1 MDTCSSFAPS
11 PSSRAASIAGSLYC
25 SSARLSASR
34 CESMRRRCGICARCK
49 FPYDLL
55 IVPSPNSCGPIACF
69 PDFPMGLLFCV
80 SVFTLSNV
88 FRAAASRTN
97 HSPPHS
103 AQLRVP
109 SRLLAS
115 LKCRSPRPLSA
126 GLSRP
131 FCCGPEGADRCAS
144 RPLLPHVASC
154 SCPRASRLTRP
165 CLLAAKSFDHTESLK
180 LSSLRGHPAPGCS
193 TTVHRAPSRSTRTRA
208 FRHLHPGVRGA
219 ARAAASHQGSVGP
232 RGGAADTGFAGNVP
246 G

>member
-1 MDTCSSFAPS
+1 
-11 PSSRAASIAGSLYC
+11 
-25 SSARLSASR
+25 
-34 CESMRRRCGICARCK
+34 
-49 FPYDLL
+49 
-55 IVPSPNSCGPIACF
+55 
-69 PDFPMGLLFCV
+69 MGLLFCV
-80 SVFTLSNV
+80 SVFTLLDV
-88 FRAAASRTN
+88 FRAAACRTN

-208 FRHLHPGVRGA
+208 SCSTIATRDPRPPIDSPTAAATRPTAAALWRPAAAGRPRT
-219 ARAAASHQGSVGP
+219 ARATLHSVRTLVGRWRPAPPCRLVAACRRVP
-232 RGGAADTGFAGNVP
+232 RCRRDPSRPTR
-246 G
+246 